1 MIRFSKIARNCLVA
15 ALLALALPRAAFG
28 CDPCGLHGAVQI
40 PGVFNAM
47 RTTGLRPAA
56 VTVGVQ
62 EQLTTFSVTGEN
74 DLRTTESDLELI
86 RTLSVT
92 NFSLAYN
99 ASQQFAVQ
107 VNAPLLARSYDHFER
122 FRKVRDTEVGFGDG
136 SILGTYAPYT
146 ESWGD
151 GRAFVGV
158 VAGLKVPTGDS
169 GSLKKVASS
178 DEAPATERIQGRGLT
193 LGTGS
198 YDVPLGVTGY
208 LRRGRLQLFSSAQYT
223 FRGEGTADYRFANDC
238 GWSLA
243 PGWLFLLGE
252 EESLAVSAVVSGE
265 HKGSDHLSG
274 ELLPRTASDVIYLG
288 PELFYALGATA
299 SLQLAVD
306 LPLARDVGGAVVK
319 PETRTRLAVSW
330 SF

>member
-1 MIRFSKIARNCLVA
+1 MKRLPLILARCVV
-15 ALLALALPRAAFG
+15 LALAALVAPLAAFG
-28 CDPCGLHGAVQI
+28 CDPCGLHSAVQI

-47 RTTGLRPAA
+47 RTTGLRAGA
-56 VTVGVQ
+56 ITLGVQ
-62 EQLTTFSVTGEN
+62 EQLTTFAVTGEN

-92 NFSLAYN
+92 NFSFAYN
-99 ASQQFAVQ
+99 ASQQIALQ
-107 VNAPLLARSYDHFER
+107 VNAPLLVRSYDHFER
-122 FRKVRDTEVGFGDG
+122 FRKVRDTEAGFGDG
-136 SILGTYAPYT
+136 SVLATFAPYT
-146 ESWGD
+146 ESWED
-151 GRAFVGV
+151 GRAFVGM
-158 VAGLKVPTGDS
+158 VAGVKLPTGDT
-169 GSLKKVASS
+169 GSLKKIADSEETPASQ
-178 DEAPATERIQGRGLT
+178 RIQGRGLT

-198 YDVPLGVTGY
+198 YDLPLGVTGY
-208 LRRGRLQLFSSAQYT
+208 LRRGRAQLFSSVQYT
-223 FRGEGTADYRFANDC
+223 FRGEGAADYRFANDC

-274 ELLPRTASDVIYLG
+274 ELLPRTASDVVYLG
-288 PELFYALGATA
+288 PELFYALGATS

-306 LPLARDVGGAVVK
+306 LPIARDVGGAVVK
-319 PETRTRLAVSW
+319 PETRTRIAVSW